1 MKIIIENDL
10 KKAIENY
17 RPMLLRLAYSCTG
30 NHSDSEDIVQD
41 AFVKLY
47 LCRKG
52 FPSDDDMK
60 AWLIRVTVNMCKNH
74 VKSWRVGKRS
84 EFPDNITDQ
93 KSFYEETVIIEALNK
108 LKPIY
113 RAVIYLY
120 YYEGFSVA
128 EIGHNL
134 KISTTSVTT
143 RLQRGRRAL
152 RDILEE

>member
-1 MKIIIENDL
+1 MIIIIETNL

-30 NHSDSEDIVQD
+30 NFSDSEDIVQN

-47 LCRKG
+47 LCRKN
-52 FPSDDDMK
+52 FPTDDDMR

-84 EFPDNITDQ
+84 EFPDDITD
-93 KSFYEETVIIEALNK
+93 KESFHEETVIREALDK
-108 LKPIY
+108 LKQIY

-128 EIGHNL
+128 EIGKNL
-134 KISTTSVTT
+134 KISTGGKVRSM
-143 RLQRGRRAL
+143 
-152 RDILEE
+152 

>member
-1 MKIIIENDL
+1 MIIIETNL

-30 NHSDSEDIVQD
+30 NFSDSEDIVQN

-47 LCRKG
+47 LCRKN
-52 FPSDDDMK
+52 FPTDDDMR

-84 EFPDNITDQ
+84 EFPDDITD
-93 KSFYEETVIIEALNK
+93 KESFHEETVIREALDK

-128 EIGHNL
+128 EIGKNL
-134 KISTTSVTT
+134 KISTTLVTT
-143 RLQRGRRAL
+143 RLQRGRSAL
-152 RDILEE
+152 RKILEE